1 MMTGAERMVGALED
15 DSDGN
20 RFLFRKEKTGLTCV
34 ASSSGPTPSASCSL
48 RRELVAD
55 LRLHDPLEDRRGRPP
70 RIRDAL
76 TAQCASEQSWWP
88 ALAERLGR
96 AYLDDTL
103 GDAASEIRL
112 VSAGTNAVVDS
123 AMHPHSALVLAGLGA
138 EAGDF
143 TARQLTEAL
152 PAEADLILTMTRRH
166 CKDVLEAAP
175 RGLARTFTLRE
186 AAALL
191 DLVDPTELPGVTV
204 AERARALVKQLAEAR
219 SRRPATDD
227 DIRDPIGRP
236 VEVHE
241 EVGEAIAAAL
251 LPVLRRLADLQ

>member
-1 MMTGAERMVGALED
+1 VNSPG
-15 DSDGN
+15 
-20 RFLFRKEKTGLTCV
+20 
-34 ASSSGPTPSASCSL
+34 GPPSAFTVL
-48 RRELVAD
+48 LVCTGNIC
-55 LRLHDPLEDRRGRPP
+55 R
-70 RIRDAL
+70 
-76 TAQCASEQSWWP
+76 S

-96 AYLDDTL
+96 AYLDDIM

-138 EAGDF
+138 AAGDF

-166 CKDVLEAAP
+166 RKDVLEAAP

-191 DLVDPTELPGVTV
+191 QLADTTELPEATLT
-204 AERARALVKQLAEAR
+204 ERARALVKQLADAR
-219 SRRPATDD
+219 SRRHATDDD
-227 DIRDPIGRP
+227 DIRDPIGQP
-236 VEVHE
+236 VEMHE